1 MLEGGAY
8 DGVRLKDVLQMSSG
22 ARWNEDY
29 SDPESDI
36 NRWLHILSDGGSLDA
51 FAAGRVRGFEPGAYN
66 RYNTTDTHVLGMVV
80 RGATGRSL
88 TEYFREKLWDPLGA
102 EADAFWVVDS
112 TGAEVAGGGLN
123 AILRDYA
130 KLGELYRNGGV
141 WKGRR
146 LLSEAWVR
154 ASVTP
159 DAPHLK
165 PGSRPSSD
173 HSRGTAFSGGC
184 RTTPARI
191 APSASTIS
199 SSASIR
205 EPARSSRRPRRSVGT
220 PPTFGPSP
228 TGWASA
234 SRCSAPS
241 QTPKPRSVPEHDAVR
256 WNRLTVESCSRFK
269 SVEPDGFRSKRS
281 EPIRL

>member
-130 KLGELYRNGGV
+130 KLGELYRK
-141 WKGRR
+141 WRR
-146 LLSEAWVR
+146 LEGATAPFGGLGESLGDAGCAPPQAGLSAELGPFPGVRLSVVGAERHRRVLRHRRLQSVRLRRSGNPHGHRADRGVPWVR
-154 ASVTP
+154 R
-159 DAPHLK
+159 
-165 PGSRPSSD
+165 RPS
-173 HSRGTAFSGGC
+173 G
-184 RTTPARI
+184 
-191 APSASTIS
+191 
-199 SSASIR
+199 
-205 EPARSSRRPRRSVGT
+205 
-220 PPTFGPSP
+220 
-228 TGWASA
+228 
-234 SRCSAPS
+234 
-241 QTPKPRSVPEHDAVR
+241 
-256 WNRLTVESCSRFK
+256 
-269 SVEPDGFRSKRS
+269 
-281 EPIRL
+281 